1 MIYRLLGETTGEK
14 VMFNSTSPASNLGDF
29 FFVFYFARRFVK
41 SGLNSENNLFRSFTT
56 SSGISFYTSPRFS
69 SSNVKPS
76 ITNRNLLIAPKVQ

>member
-1 MIYRLLGETTGEK
+1 MIYRLLGETTGEN

-41 SGLNSENNLFRSFTT
+41 SGLNSENSLFRSFTT